1 MARYSDTDTI
11 RALRQALEIRILVL
25 DGAMGT
31 SLEALRPSAAD
42 FGGEALEGCNESLN
56 LHAPHLV
63 EAVHRSFIEAGADV
77 VETNSFN
84 GSTIVLGEYGL
95 QNDAVEINRRA
106 AEIAR
111 AAAAKHAGQR
121 RVFVAGSMG
130 PTNRAI
136 TVTGGV
142 TFEELVEAFRLQALG
157 LLLGG
162 SDYLLLETQ
171 QDTVNLKAALRG
183 IELARAETG
192 RQAPVAVSAT
202 IEMNGTMLA
211 GQNIE
216 ALYYTMAGQDLLYL
230 GLNCATG
237 PDLMTGHVRTLAEIS
252 HLPVACVPN
261 AGLPNTDGQ
270 YDQTAEDFRAA
281 FGRFASEGFVNVV
294 GGCCGTRPE
303 HIRALA
309 ALARE
314 FGPRTPR
321 PTAQRAA
328 LAGAEPLLLND
339 ITRPALVGERTNVI
353 GSRRFR
359 QLIAE
364 GKFDA
369 AAEIGKEQVAKGA
382 HVVDL
387 CTADPDRDEQED
399 LIAVLQPLLRKVRAP
414 IMIDSTDPAVIEA
427 ALKRIG
433 GKPVINSVNLED
445 GEKRFEQICPLAR
458 RFGAALVVGLIDED
472 REAGMAVTVERK
484 VEIAGRCY
492 ELLTGKYGIAP
503 GEILFDPLVFPA
515 GTGDPNYRGAAAA
528 TIRGV
533 AEIKKLWPDTFT
545 ILGISNVSFGLPPAG
560 REVLNSVFLY
570 ENTQAGLDM
579 AIVNTAGIRR
589 YAQLSEEEIRLSLD
603 LLYERTSDPIAAFAA
618 YFRDARP
625 AEREDELAALT
636 AEERISRAVL
646 TGTRDG
652 VERFLDEALT
662 RATPL
667 EIINGPLMAGMDE
680 VGRLFGANKL
690 IVAEVLESAEAM
702 KAAVDYLKQFLEPGV
717 STSTR
722 GRMVLATVKGDVHDI
737 GKNLVDMIF
746 SNNGYEIVNLGIKV
760 PPETLIEAVR
770 EHKPDI
776 IGLSGLLVRS
786 AQQMVVTAGDLAAA
800 GIDVPLMAG
809 GAALTKKFTMTRIAG
824 AYGGP
829 VVYAGEAM
837 EGLQL
842 ANRLMDPAGRA
853 DIVRES
859 AAFRETLEDGQT
871 GDAQTPAPAAATGGG
886 WNPVK
891 VCEPPDLDEHIQ
903 YGIPLD
909 EVLPLVNRVMLFGK
923 YLGLRMPQKRLDD
936 LSDSQAQELKA
947 QVERVTQEAAARG
960 VLAPRA
966 VWRWVRASS
975 SGQTITLYEPE
986 TGGPWASWAFPRRS
1000 KEPFTCAADWIRPAG
1015 SGGDDYLGLFVTTAG
1030 LDPAEWAS
1038 ELREE
1043 GRLLDSHILSSV
1055 AIEVAEATA
1064 EWLHRKMR
1072 ADWGF
1077 PDPPEFGYQDLFKT
1091 RYRGIRLSFG
1101 YPASPV
1107 IEYQKDIFAILRPQ
1121 ARIGVALT
1129 DGCMMQ
1135 PESSVSAL
1143 VFHHPD
1149 GHYFVA

>member
-1 MARYSDTDTI
+1 MARHSDTGTI
-11 RALRQALEIRILVL
+11 RALRQAIESHILVL

-42 FGGEALEGCNESLN
+42 FGGEAVEGCNESLN

-63 EAVHRSFIEAGADV
+63 EAVHRSFIEAGVDV

-84 GSTIVLGEYGL
+84 GSTIVLSEYGI

-111 AAAAKHAGQR
+111 AAVEKHAGQR

-142 TFEELVEAFRLQALG
+142 TFEELVEAFRIQALG

-162 SDYLLLETQ
+162 ADYLLLETQ
-171 QDTVNLKAALRG
+171 QDTVNLKAALQG
-183 IELARAETG
+183 IELARTETA
-192 RQAPVAVSAT
+192 RQIPVAVSAT

-216 ALYYTMAGQDLLYL
+216 ALYYTLAGQGILYL

-237 PDLMTGHVRTLAEIS
+237 PDLMTDHIRTLAEIS

-261 AGLPNTDGQ
+261 AGLPNADGE
-270 YDQTAEDFRAA
+270 YDQTADDFRAA
-281 FGRFASEGFVNVV
+281 FRRFASEGFVNIV

-321 PTAQRAA
+321 PTPQRAA

-339 ITRPALVGERTNVI
+339 VTRPALVGERTNVI

-359 QLIAE
+359 QLIAD

-387 CTADPDRDEQED
+387 CSADPDLDEQKD
-399 LIAVLQPLLRKVRAP
+399 LIAILQPLLRKVRVP

-458 RFGAALVVGLIDED
+458 RFGAALVVGLIDENK
-472 REAGMAVTVERK
+472 EAGMAITVERK
-484 VEIAGRCY
+484 VEIAKRCY
-492 ELLTGKYGIAP
+492 RLLTEKYGIAP

-515 GTGDPNYRGAAAA
+515 GTGDPNYRGTAAA
-528 TIRGV
+528 TIQGV

-579 AIVNTAGIRR
+579 AIVNTAGLRR

-618 YFRDARP
+618 HFRDAKT
-625 AEREDELAALT
+625 EREDELAALT
-636 AEERISRAVL
+636 AEERISHTVL

-652 VERFLDEALT
+652 IEKFLDEALT
-662 RATPL
+662 RATPI

-702 KAAVDYLKQFLEPGV
+702 KAAVDYLKQSMEPGV

-722 GRMVLATVKGDVHDI
+722 GKMVLATVKGDVHDI

-760 PPETLIEAVR
+760 PPEALIEAVR
-770 EHKPDI
+770 EHKPDM

-800 GIDVPLMAG
+800 GIDVPLMVG

-829 VVYAGEAM
+829 VVYASDAM

-853 DIVRES
+853 EIVRDN
-859 AAFRETLEDGQT
+859 AAFRESLEEGQSR
-871 GDAQTPAPAAATGGG
+871 DAQTPAPAAGRG
-886 WNPVK
+886 WNSVEVP
-891 VCEPPDLDEHIQ
+891 EPPDLDEHVQ

-909 EVLPLVNRVMLFGK
+909 EVLPLVNRVMLYGK

-936 LSDSQAQELKA
+936 PSDTQVQELKA
-947 QVERVTQEAAARG
+947 QVEGVTQEAAARG

-966 VWRWVRASS
+966 VWRWVHASS
-975 SGQTITLYEPE
+975 SGETITLFQPD
-986 TGGPWASWAFPRRS
+986 TGGVWARWTFPRRS
-1000 KEPFTCAADWIRPAG
+1000 KEPYTCAADWIRPAG
-1015 SGGDDYLGLFVTTAG
+1015 NGGGDYLGLFVTTAG
-1030 LDPAEWAS
+1030 QDPAEWAS

-1064 EWLHRKMR
+1064 EWVHRKMR

-1077 PDPPEFGYQDLFKT
+1077 PDPPEFVYQDLFKT

-1107 IEYQKDIFAILRPQ
+1107 IEYQKDLFAILRPQ

-1149 GHYFVA
+1149 GHYFAA